1 MRDAYGYDAA
11 ACSYPQYGRYLY
23 LVVLDKNGEIKLTKI
38 TKLEILFF
46 LIFSLV
52 FRRLLVYNRSILREK
67 EVFMLDDLLFS
78 ANVIVPIFLL
88 IILGYL
94 LTRLK
99 LWDAHF
105 LKIAN
110 DVCFKCLLPVLLF
123 YNVAMAN
130 IFEVFNGKLIIYV
143 CVCACVICGALFF
156 IIPLLVK
163 DNKRRGVMIQGTFR
177 SNFLLF
183 GVPLGLSIG
192 GPAGAVLA
200 AVVASFYV
208 PVINMLSVISL
219 YVFSDAK
226 DKSLKSA
233 LLGIV
238 KNPLIIGGVSGLIF
252 SVVRNRIGFELP
264 VMLDT
269 TLFNIKSTATPL
281 AFLILGGDLKFGSML
296 RNVKFSIFS
305 VLGKILLVPAIMLPL
320 SALLGFNQ
328 LEMAILVAV
337 FATPNA
343 VSSYAMARNY
353 EADYELAGEIIT
365 LGTLL
370 SILTMFAFITLTR
383 SLGWI

>member
-1 MRDAYGYDAA
+1 MF
-11 ACSYPQYGRYLY
+11 
-23 LVVLDKNGEIKLTKI
+23 E
-38 TKLEILFF
+38 
-46 LIFSLV
+46 
-52 FRRLLVYNRSILREK
+52 
-67 EVFMLDDLLFS
+67 DLLFS
-78 ANVIVPIFLL
+78 ANVVVPIFLL
-88 IILGYL
+88 IMLGYA

-123 YNVAMAN
+123 YNVATAN
-130 IFEVFNGKLIIYV
+130 IFEVFNGKLILYV
-143 CVCACVICGALFF
+143 CLCACLICGLLLLLLPLF
-156 IIPLLVK
+156 IK
-163 DNKRRGVMIQGTFR
+163 DNKRRGVMVQGTFR

-192 GPAGAVLA
+192 GEAGAVLA

-226 DKSLKSA
+226 NKSLKSA
-233 LLGIV
+233 LLGIL
-238 KNPLIIGGVSGLIF
+238 KNPLIIGGVSGLVF
-252 SVVRNRIGFELP
+252 SLIRNWIGFELP
-264 VMLDT
+264 TMLDS
-269 TLFNIKSTATPL
+269 TLFNIKSAATPL

-296 RNVKFSIFS
+296 RNVKFSVFS
-305 VLGKILLVPAIMLPL
+305 VVGKILLIPALMLPL

-370 SILTMFAFITLTR
+370 SVLTMCAFITMTK

>member
-1 MRDAYGYDAA
+1 
-11 ACSYPQYGRYLY
+11 
-23 LVVLDKNGEIKLTKI
+23 
-38 TKLEILFF
+38 
-46 LIFSLV
+46 
-52 FRRLLVYNRSILREK
+52 
-67 EVFMLDDLLFS
+67 MLNDLLFS
-78 ANVIVPIFLL
+78 ANTVVPIFLL
-88 IILGYL
+88 IMLGYV
-94 LTRLK
+94 LTRIK

-123 YNVAMAN
+123 YNVATAD
-130 IFEVFNGKLIIYV
+130 IFEVFNGKLIIYASL
-143 CVCACVICGALFF
+143 CACAICGILFL
-156 IIPLLVK
+156 IVPLFVK
-163 DNKRRGVMIQGTFR
+163 DKKRRGVMIQGTFR

-192 GPAGAVLA
+192 GDKGAVLA

-219 YVFSDAK
+219 YAFSDAK
-226 DKSLKSA
+226 NKNLKSA
-233 LLGIV
+233 LLGIL

-252 SVVRNRIGFELP
+252 SLIRNYIGFEIP
-264 VMLDT
+264 TIIDT

-281 AFLILGGDLKFGSML
+281 AFLILGGDLKFGNML
-296 RNVKFSIFS
+296 RNIKFSMLS
-305 VLGKILLVPAIMLPL
+305 VLGKIVLIPAVMLTV
-320 SALLGFNQ
+320 SSLLGFDK

-353 EADYELAGEIIT
+353 EADYDLAGDIIT

-370 SILTMFAFITLTR
+370 SIVTMFIFITIARTLA
-383 SLGWI
+383 WI

>member
-1 MRDAYGYDAA
+1 
-11 ACSYPQYGRYLY
+11 
-23 LVVLDKNGEIKLTKI
+23 
-38 TKLEILFF
+38 
-46 LIFSLV
+46 
-52 FRRLLVYNRSILREK
+52 
-67 EVFMLDDLLFS
+67 MLSDLLFS

-88 IILGYL
+88 IMLGYM

-99 LWDAHF
+99 VWDAHF

-110 DVCFKCLLPVLLF
+110 NVCFKVLLPVLLF
-123 YNVAMAN
+123 YNVATAN

-143 CVCACVICGALFF
+143 CLCACALCGLLFLVVPLF
-156 IIPLLVK
+156 IK
-163 DNKRRGVMIQGTFR
+163 DKKRRGVMIQGTFR

-192 GPAGAVLA
+192 GAAGSVLA

-219 YVFSDAK
+219 YAFSDAEN
-226 DKSLKSA
+226 KSLKSA

-238 KNPLIIGGVSGLIF
+238 KNPLVIGGVSGLVF
-252 SVVRNRIGFELP
+252 SLIRNSIGFELP
-264 VMLDT
+264 YMIDT
-269 TLFNIKSTATPL
+269 TLYNIKSTATPL
-281 AFLILGGDLKFGSML
+281 AFLILGGDLKFGNML

-305 VLGKILLVPAIMLPL
+305 VLGKTVLIPAMMLPI
-320 SALLGFNQ
+320 SALLGFDQ

-353 EADYELAGEIIT
+353 EADYDLAGEIIT

-370 SILTMFAFITLTR
+370 SILTIFVFITITKM
-383 SLGWI
+383 LGWI

>member
-1 MRDAYGYDAA
+1 MF
-11 ACSYPQYGRYLY
+11 
-23 LVVLDKNGEIKLTKI
+23 E
-38 TKLEILFF
+38 
-46 LIFSLV
+46 
-52 FRRLLVYNRSILREK
+52 
-67 EVFMLDDLLFS
+67 DLLFS
-78 ANVIVPIFLL
+78 ANVVVPIFLL
-88 IILGYL
+88 IMLGYA

-123 YNVAMAN
+123 YNVATAN
-130 IFEVFNGKLIIYV
+130 IFEVFNGKLILYV
-143 CVCACVICGALFF
+143 CLCACLICGLLLLLLPLF
-156 IIPLLVK
+156 IK
-163 DNKRRGVMIQGTFR
+163 DNKRRGVMVQGTFR

-192 GPAGAVLA
+192 GEAGAVLA

-226 DKSLKSA
+226 NKSLKSA
-233 LLGIV
+233 LLGIL

-252 SVVRNRIGFELP
+252 SLIRNWIGFELP
-264 VMLDT
+264 TMLDS
-269 TLFNIKSTATPL
+269 TLFNIKSAATPL

-296 RNVKFSIFS
+296 RNVKFSVFS
-305 VLGKILLVPAIMLPL
+305 VVGKILLIPALMLPL

-370 SILTMFAFITLTR
+370 SVLTMFAFITMTK